1 MTTTLPTPEVT
12 GPPIPAE
19 QQEPSLAGSRPL
31 SGLQFLLPVFAVVAL
46 FVVPVWLFVAPV
58 LASSAPSVSPPVVI
72 FAVMTAYCTVRLGRL
87 MWAAEPRWMV
97 LGVWMFSYSWIAVSG
112 LTQSLADA
120 NPLGL
125 TLSPALA
132 TEQAALL
139 LFGLLCFDLATHVRP
154 GSLLPQR
161 WTAVRSALSRPWSGR
176 VLSPRRVMVL
186 AGVTLVTAPAFVA
199 VLGGP
204 SALLS
209 SREAISDTLSTSGLY
224 SSSTNASGGTVF
236 VLGGC
241 LPFIALLC
249 LGRLLADDPAVRR
262 RVLPWVFVVGLVADN
277 VLINNP
283 ISNARYWAFAVVL
296 GLFFTWRVSAR
307 PAVIAVFVTVFAMS
321 SLVVFPYLDQFR
333 YTEASIQKYGLHD
346 DRYTEPV
353 DYVLAKTDYASV
365 TDVAVVIRYVD
376 REGHTWGRQ
385 LLGSALFWVPRS
397 VWPDKPDNTA
407 FIVAD
412 SIGFPN
418 RNLDSPLWAEG
429 YVDFGWV
436 GTALLLGGAGL
447 IARRLDDAFVLLRR
461 ARAVVVRRAVPMV
474 AVAVPMVAGYE
485 YILLRGS
492 LLQAMARLAVMVVLL
507 LLVSRRADRSPP
519 EAPVPKLAGWIPTR
533 ALPASPTPAGP
544 TSASPGPAGPIPASS
559 RPERPTS

>member
-1 MTTTLPTPEVT
+1 MTTPSPTRPAVALPDTVE
-12 GPPIPAE
+12 GRAD
-19 QQEPSLAGSRPL
+19 EPSSEAPRPL
-31 SGLQFLLPVFAVVAL
+31 SGPQFLLPLFALVVL
-46 FVVPVWLFVAPV
+46 LVVPIWLFVAPV
-58 LASSAPSVSPPVVI
+58 LAERAVSVSVPVVL
-72 FAVMTAYCTVRLGRL
+72 FAVMTAYCAVRLGLL

-97 LGVWMFSYSWIAVSG
+97 LGVWMFSYSWIAVAG

-139 LFGLLCFDLATHVRP
+139 LFGLVCFDAATRVRP
-154 GSLLPQR
+154 GSLVPRR
-161 WTAVRSALSRPWSGR
+161 WTTTRRTGRGR

-186 AGVTLVTAPAFVA
+186 SGFSLVTAPLFIA

-209 SREAISDTLSTSGLY
+209 SREAISDSLSTSGLY
-224 SSSTNASGGTVF
+224 SASTNASGGTLFVF
-236 VLGGC
+236 GGC
-241 LPFIALLC
+241 LSFIAVLC
-249 LGRLLADDPAVRR
+249 LGRLLADDPTVRR
-262 RVLPWVFVVGLVADN
+262 RPLPWVFLLGLVAVN

-296 GLFFTWRVSAR
+296 ALLFTWRAFSR
-307 PAVIAVFVTVFAMS
+307 PAVITVFVTVFVMS

-365 TDVAVVIRYVD
+365 TDVAVVIRYAEQ
-376 REGHTWGRQ
+376 EGHTWGRQ
-385 LLGSALFWVPRS
+385 LLGSALFWVPRT
-397 VWPDKPDNTA
+397 VWADKPDNTA

-436 GTALLLGGAGL
+436 GTAILLAAAGL
-447 IARRLDDAFVLLRR
+447 IARRLDDAFVRVARHRDGVRDTVR
-461 ARAVVVRRAVPMV
+461 AAAVRAVPLM
-474 AVAVPMVAGYE
+474 AVAMPVVAGYE

-492 LLQAMARLAVMVVLL
+492 LLQAMARIAVMVVLL
-507 LLVSRRADRSPP
+507 LLVSHRADHPSTP
-519 EAPVPKLAGWIPTR
+519 LLGWIPTR
-533 ALPASPTPAGP
+533 RLPAP
-544 TSASPGPAGPIPASS
+544 TSPGRTTP
-559 RPERPTS
+559 